1 MEGLLFWEELRFAQ
15 FNGINDVNERSE
27 KSLEKHPKK
36 DELRVNSD
44 TGDPMS
50 GNMNLNDAVYLPAV
64 QRITKLAEGVRPVM
78 IAIDG
83 RCGSGKSTMGQWM
96 QEHFDCN
103 LFHMDDF
110 YLPFADR
117 IPGWEKIASANM
129 DLGRFLDQV
138 ITPVKR
144 GEQIVYKAYNA
155 HKDLYVSSLIEPKQ
169 LNIVEGSYCH
179 HPRLRGE
186 YDMTIFLTCETA
198 EQEARLRAR
207 EGDHFMSYQ
216 DRWIPLEERYFR
228 QFAIEE
234 KSDLVIHTDR

>member
-1 MEGLLFWEELRFAQ
+1 M
-15 FNGINDVNERSE
+15 
-27 KSLEKHPKK
+27 KLEM
-36 DELRVNSD
+36 
-44 TGDPMS
+44 GDPM
-50 GNMNLNDAVYLPAV
+50 NENTNVNDTIYLPV
-64 QRITKLAEGVRPVM
+64 IKRIAELVGNGKPVL

-110 YLPFADR
+110 YLPFARR

-129 DLGRFLDQV
+129 DLVRFLEQV

-144 GEQIVYKAYNA
+144 GEQIAYKAYNA
-155 HKDLYVSSLIEPKQ
+155 HKDFYVSSIIGPKE

-179 HPRLRGE
+179 HPRLREE
-186 YDMTIFLTCETA
+186 YDITIFLTCEAA

-207 EGDHFMSYQ
+207 EGEHFKSYQ
-216 DRWIPLEERYFR
+216 DRWIPLEERYFT

-234 KSDLVIHTDR
+234 KSDLVIHTDQNSRVESRNAANDGIV